1 MDKIFTCIGFMSGT
15 SMDGIDCALIK
26 TDGERI
32 LEFGPTKSMDY
43 SIPFTAKIS
52 KILGN
57 QDRTSKE
64 VMEVER
70 ELTDYHVTILKAFLQ
85 ENNLKPSDIDVI
97 GFHGQT
103 TFHAPQ
109 NGVTIQI
116 GDGQRLADETGIPVV
131 FDFRT
136 NDVKHGGQGAPL
148 APVYHAALVKDL
160 KDKPVV
166 ILNQGGVGNVTY
178 IDEETI
184 LAFDTGPANG
194 LMNDLILE
202 KAGQPYDVDGALA
215 SKGKVNLKLLETM
228 LNIDYLDKT
237 PPKSLDRYDYK
248 INDMIYDL
256 SLEDGLATLMELT
269 IQTILAS
276 VKHFPKEPKLWLVT
290 GGGRKNKFLMEQ
302 LNIALS
308 GNVQS
313 IDTMQWRG
321 DFIEAEAFAF
331 MAARH
336 LLSLPISF
344 PTTTSCPTP
353 LTGGVLVHSSS
364 EEKRATH

>member
-1 MDKIFTCIGFMSGT
+1 MKKIYTAIGFMSGT

-26 TDGERI
+26 TDGEKI
-32 LEFGPTKSMDY
+32 HEFGAVKSFDY
-43 SIPFTAKIS
+43 SLNFTNKIS
-52 KILGN
+52 KVLG
-57 QDRTSKE
+57 QEDRTSKN
-64 VMEVER
+64 VLDVEQ
-70 ELTDYHVTILKAFLQ
+70 ELTDLHIQVLKEFLK

-103 TFHAPQ
+103 LFHAPH

-131 FDFRT
+131 YDFRS
-136 NDVKHGGQGAPL
+136 NDVRNGGQGAPL
-148 APVYHAALVKDL
+148 APIYHAALVHDVQ
-160 KDKPVV
+160 DKPIV

-178 IDEETI
+178 IDGETI

-202 KAGQPYDVDGALA
+202 EAGLPYDDKGKFA
-215 SKGKVNLKLLETM
+215 SKGKVDLDVLETM
-228 LNIDYLDKT
+228 LNKDYLDKI

-248 INDMIYDL
+248 INDEIYNL

-269 IQTILAS
+269 VQTILAA

-290 GGGRKNKFLMEQ
+290 GGGRKNDFLMKQ
-302 LNIALS
+302 LNVALS
-308 GNVQS
+308 GKVKS
-313 IDTMQWRG
+313 IDTMNWRG

-331 MAARH
+331 MAVRH
-336 LLSLPISF
+336 LLNLPISF
-344 PTTTSCPTP
+344 PTTTFAPKP
-353 LTGGVLVHSSS
+353 LTGGVLVYPNNTG
-364 EEKRATH
+364 KRAAQ